1 MLLEAKRLILRMCGS
16 KRGVLLNILA
26 VAFVSCGL
34 PWFLGVQFLRAM
46 VLIPLASLSVFLVGD
61 SVVDSFTAAHPHAGF
76 AVSIGACVLVGWS
89 CGLVIVL
96 GGIVALNAMNW
107 TGEPMVPPA
116 IVLIDAAVFSL
127 ASSILVAGSALT
139 VCRKLA
145 SANSARLALKLLM
158 LTVVLGLLYGCNKA
172 QAEGLLIPTTERIT
186 KLSLFASIFFLANG
200 AALIALASNDPRFRR
215 PGTPAGSS

>member
-61 SVVDSFTAAHPHAGF
+61 SVEDSFTTARPHAGF

-139 VCRKLA
+139 VCRRVA
-145 SANSARLALKLLM
+145 SPNSARLVLKLLM

-186 KLSLFASIFFLANG
+186 RLSLFASIFFLANG